1 MLRTTPFHSRTAPL
15 CEAQN
20 WRRWAGYVT
29 AGSYEL
35 THEREYYAVRSSAA
49 LFDVSP
55 LFKYEVRGRD
65 AVHFLNRV
73 VTRDVSKCE
82 PGQVLYTPWCD
93 EAGKVMDDGTLSRM
107 EDDTFRLTAAE
118 PNLRWLLDNAF
129 GLDVE
134 ITDVSDSLAA
144 LSLQGPNAR
153 VILGSATGEPVEGRA
168 NGEPADGSAAGRP
181 VDGLG
186 FFRLTTARVGGVPVT
201 VTRTGYTGDLGYE
214 IWVDASDAPRL
225 WDALMEVGRTYGI
238 TPAGILA
245 LDMARIEAGLVLIDV
260 DYVPAHRAVIEDRK
274 SSPFELGLGWTVK
287 LDKEAFVGR
296 SALVEEKQRPPEW
309 QLRGLEI
316 SWESLEEVYGKVGL
330 PPQLPD
336 VAWRTS
342 VPVYSQ
348 GKQVGYATS
357 GCWSP
362 ILKKYIALAHLHASH
377 SGPGIDLHMEV
388 TVEHQRRKAAARVV
402 ETPFFDPERKR
413 GKS

>member
-15 CEAQN
+15 CQAQN
-20 WRRWAGYVT
+20 WRRWAGHIT

-35 THEREYYAVRSSAA
+35 IHDREYYAIRSSAA

-55 LFKYEVRGRD
+55 LFKYEIRGRD
-65 AVHFLNRV
+65 AARFLDRV
-73 VTRDVSKCE
+73 VTRDVSKCA

-93 EAGKVMDDGTLSRM
+93 EAGKVMDDGTLSRL

-118 PNLRWLLDNAF
+118 PNLRWLLDNAL
-129 GLDVE
+129 GLAVE
-134 ITDVSDSLAA
+134 VTDVSDSLAA

-153 VILGSATGEPVEGRA
+153 AILGSAS
-168 NGEPADGSAAGRP
+168 DGA

-186 FFRLTTARVGGVPVT
+186 FFRLTMARVRDVPVT

-214 IWVDASDAPRL
+214 IWVDAPDALRL
-225 WDALMEVGRTYGI
+225 WDALMDAGGPYGL

-245 LDMARIEAGLVLIDV
+245 LDVARIEAGLVLIEV
-260 DYVPAHRAVIEDRK
+260 DYVPAHRAIIEDRK
-274 SSPFELGLGWTVK
+274 SSPYELGLGWTVK
-287 LDKEAFVGR
+287 LDEEAFVGR
-296 SALVEEKQRPPEW
+296 SALVEEKRRGPEW
-309 QLRGLEI
+309 ELRGLEV
-316 SWESLEEVYGKVGL
+316 SWESLEEVYAKVGL
-330 PPQLPD
+330 PPQLPS

-342 VPVYSQ
+342 LPVYSQ

-377 SGPGIDLHMEV
+377 SRPGTAVHMEV
-388 TVEHQRRKAAARVV
+388 TVEHQRRNAKAQVV
-402 ETPFFDPERKR
+402 ETPFFNPERKR
-413 GKS
+413 ATK

>member
-15 CEAQN
+15 CQAQN
-20 WRRWAGYVT
+20 WRRWAGYIT

-35 THEREYYAVRSSAA
+35 IHDREYYAIRSSAA

-55 LFKYEVRGRD
+55 LFKYEIRGRD
-65 AVHFLNRV
+65 AARFLDRV
-73 VTRDVSKCE
+73 VTRDVSKCA

-93 EAGKVMDDGTLSRM
+93 EAGKVMDDGTLSRL

-118 PNLRWLLDNAF
+118 PNLRWLLDNAL
-129 GLDVE
+129 GLAVE
-134 ITDVSDSLAA
+134 VTDVSDSLAA

-153 VILGSATGEPVEGRA
+153 AILGSAS
-168 NGEPADGSAAGRP
+168 DGA

-186 FFRLTTARVGGVPVT
+186 FFRLTMARVRDVPVT

-214 IWVDASDAPRL
+214 IWVDAPDALRL
-225 WDALMEVGRTYGI
+225 WDALMDAGGPYGL

-245 LDMARIEAGLVLIDV
+245 LDVARIEAGLVLIEV
-260 DYVPAHRAVIEDRK
+260 DYVPAHRAIIEDRK
-274 SSPFELGLGWTVK
+274 SSPYELGLGWTVK

-296 SALVEEKQRPPEW
+296 SALVEEKRRGPEW
-309 QLRGLEI
+309 ELRGLEV
-316 SWESLEEVYGKVGL
+316 SWESLEEVYAKVGL
-330 PPQLPD
+330 PPQLPS

-342 VPVYSQ
+342 LPVYSQ

-377 SGPGIDLHMEV
+377 YRPGTAVHMEV
-388 TVEHQRRKAAARVV
+388 TVEHQRRNAKAQVV
-402 ETPFFDPERKR
+402 ETPFFNPERKR
-413 GKS
+413 ATK

>member
-35 THEREYYAVRSSAA
+35 THDREYHAIRSSAA

-55 LFKYEVRGRD
+55 LFKYEIRGRD
-65 AVHFLNRV
+65 AVRFLDRV
-73 VTRDVSKCE
+73 VTRDVSKCV

-93 EAGKVMDDGTLSRM
+93 EAGKVMDDGTLSRL

-118 PNLRWLLDNAF
+118 PNLRWLLDNAP
-129 GLDVE
+129 GMDVE
-134 ITDVSDSLAA
+134 IADVSDSLAA

-153 VILGSATGEPVEGRA
+153 SILGSAS
-168 NGEPADGSAAGRP
+168 DGA

-186 FFRLTTARVGGVPVT
+186 FFRLTTARVKDVSVT

-225 WDALMEVGRTYGI
+225 WDVLMDAGGPYGI

-245 LDMARIEAGLVLIDV
+245 LDVARIEAGLILIDV
-260 DYVPAHRAVIEDRK
+260 DYVPAHRAIIEDRK

-287 LDKEAFVGR
+287 LDKAAFVGR
-296 SALVEEKQRPPEW
+296 SALVEEKRRGPEW
-309 QLRGLEI
+309 ELRGLEV
-316 SWESLEEVYGKVGL
+316 SWESLEEVYTEVGL
-330 PPQLPD
+330 PPQLPS

-377 SGPGIDLHMEV
+377 SRPGTDVHMEV
-388 TVEHQRRKAAARVV
+388 TVEHQRRKAKARVV
-402 ETPFFDPERKR
+402 ETPFFNPERKR
-413 GKS
+413 AAK

>member
-15 CEAQN
+15 CQAQN
-20 WRRWAGYVT
+20 WRRWAGYIT

-35 THEREYYAVRSSAA
+35 IHDREYYAIRSSAA

-55 LFKYEVRGRD
+55 LFKYEIRGRD
-65 AVHFLNRV
+65 AARFLDRV
-73 VTRDVSKCE
+73 VTRDVSKCA

-93 EAGKVMDDGTLSRM
+93 EAGKVMDDGTLSRL

-118 PNLRWLLDNAF
+118 PNLRWLLDNAL
-129 GLDVE
+129 GLAVE
-134 ITDVSDSLAA
+134 VTDVSDSLAA

-153 VILGSATGEPVEGRA
+153 AILGSAS
-168 NGEPADGSAAGRP
+168 DGA

-186 FFRLTTARVGGVPVT
+186 FFRLTMARVRDVPVT

-214 IWVDASDAPRL
+214 IWVDAPDALRL
-225 WDALMEVGRTYGI
+225 WDALMDAGGPYGL

-245 LDMARIEAGLVLIDV
+245 LDVARIEAGLVLIEV
-260 DYVPAHRAVIEDRK
+260 DYVPAHRAIVEDRK
-274 SSPFELGLGWTVK
+274 SSPYELGLGWTVK

-296 SALVEEKQRPPEW
+296 SALVEEKRRGPEW
-309 QLRGLEI
+309 ELRGLEV
-316 SWESLEEVYGKVGL
+316 SWESLEEVYAKVGL
-330 PPQLPD
+330 PPQLPS

-342 VPVYSQ
+342 LPVYSQ

-377 SGPGIDLHMEV
+377 SRPGTAVHMEV
-388 TVEHQRRKAAARVV
+388 TVEHQRRNAKAQVV
-402 ETPFFDPERKR
+402 ETPFFNPERKR
-413 GKS
+413 ATK

>member
-15 CEAQN
+15 CQAQN
-20 WRRWAGYVT
+20 WRRWAGFIT

-35 THEREYYAVRSSAA
+35 TPDREYYAIRSAAA

-55 LFKYEVRGRD
+55 LFKYEIRGRD
-65 AVHFLNRV
+65 ASRLLDRV
-73 VTRDVSKCE
+73 VTRDISRCV

-93 EAGKVMDDGTLSRM
+93 GQGKVMDDGTLSRM
-107 EDDTFRLTAAE
+107 EEDAYRLTSAE

-134 ITDVSDSLAA
+134 ITDISDSLAA

-153 VILGSATGEPVEGRA
+153 AILGSATDGE
-168 NGEPADGSAAGRP
+168 

-186 FFRLTTARVGGVPVT
+186 FFRLAVTHVSDVPVT

-214 IWVDASDAPRL
+214 IWVDSGDAPDL
-225 WDALMEVGRTYGI
+225 WDALMEVGRSHGI

-245 LDMARIEAGLVLIDV
+245 LDVARIEAGLVLLDV

-274 SSPFELGLGWTVK
+274 SSPFELGLGWTVN

-296 SALVEEKQRPPEW
+296 AALVEEKRRGPEW
-309 QLRGLEI
+309 ELRGLEV
-316 SWESLEEVYGKVGL
+316 SWESLEDLYAKVGL
-330 PPQLPD
+330 PPQLPS

-342 VPVYSQ
+342 VPVYRD

-362 ILKKYIALAHLHASH
+362 ILKKYIALAHLHAH
-377 SGPGIDLHMEV
+377 HARPGTTVHMEV
-388 TVEHQRRKAAARVV
+388 TVEHVRRQAVAEVV
-402 ETPFFDPERKR
+402 ETPFYNPARKR
-413 GKS
+413 STP